1 MSSKDK
7 NLSSV
12 DTQSLGD
19 CSAYKIGIVV
29 SDWHSDITHKLL
41 DGARSFLK
49 DHNIKDENI
58 TEVNVPGTFELPL
71 GAKMLLT
78 SKNPDAVIC
87 IGCVITGETKHNEY
101 INHSVA
107 RALSQLAL
115 VSSKPMVF
123 GVLTPETMEQAIER
137 SGGSHGNKG
146 IEAAF
151 TALKML
157 SIKDSL
163 DRQESKIGF

>member
-7 NLSSV
+7 NLSAV
-12 DTQSLGD
+12 DSKSLGD
-19 CSAYKIGIVV
+19 CSEYKIGIVV
-29 SDWHSDITHKLL
+29 SDWHSEITHELLNGAKQFLLEQKLRT
-41 DGARSFLK
+41 A
-49 DHNIKDENI
+49 NII
-58 TEVNVPGTFELPL
+58 EVNVPGSFELPL
-71 GAKMLLT
+71 GAKMVLA

-107 RALSQLAL
+107 RAISQLAL
-115 VSSKPMVF
+115 VSSKPVIF
-123 GVLTPETMEQAIER
+123 GVLTPETMEQALDR

-146 IEAAF
+146 VEAAY

-157 SIKDSL
+157 SIKRDL
-163 DRQESKIGF
+163 DTKESKIGF

>member
-7 NLSSV
+7 NLSAV
-12 DTQSLGD
+12 DSKSLGD
-19 CSAYKIGIVV
+19 CSEYKIGIVV
-29 SDWHSDITHKLL
+29 SDWHSEITHELL
-41 DGARSFLK
+41 NGAKQFLLEQNLSSA
-49 DHNIKDENI
+49 NII
-58 TEVNVPGTFELPL
+58 EVNVPGSFELPL
-71 GAKMLLT
+71 GAKMVLS

-107 RALSQLAL
+107 RAISQLAL
-115 VSSKPMVF
+115 VSSKPVIF
-123 GVLTPETMEQAIER
+123 GLLTPENMEQALDR

-146 IEAAF
+146 VEAAY

-157 SIKDSL
+157 AIKRDL
-163 DRQESKIGF
+163 DTKESKIGF